1 VEHRTGI
8 PHSPTG
14 QAIVER
20 AHRRLKEVL
29 QCQNGSRYTETPT
42 QRLAKALFTINFLN
56 TTFEDRNPPVVRHY
70 NENYRITFKQRPEVL
85 IKDPHTAETQGPF
98 P

>member
-14 QAIVER
+14 QAVVER
-20 AHRRLKEVL
+20 AHRLLKEVL
-29 QCQNGSRYTETPT
+29 QHQKGSQYTETPT
-42 QRLAKALFTINFLN
+42 HRLAKALFTINFLN
-56 TTFEDRNPPVVRHY
+56 TTFEDHNPRVVKHF
-70 NENYRITFKQRPEVL
+70 NENYKVKFQQRPEVL
-85 IKDPHTAETQGPF
+85 IKDPHSAETQGPF

>member
-1 VEHRTGI
+1 IEHRTGI

-20 AHRRLKEVL
+20 AHRLLKEVL
-29 QCQNGSRYTETPT
+29 QHQKGRQYTDAPVH
-42 QRLAKALFTINFLN
+42 RLSKAMFTINFLN
-56 TTFEDRNPPVVRHY
+56 TTFEDQNPPVVRHF
-70 NENYRITFKQRPEVL
+70 NDNYKLKFQARPEVL
-85 IKDPHTAETQGPF
+85 IKDPHTAEIQGPF